1 MRAFLKATLVWAILA
16 AIGAVLVVGL
26 GLYNVSARQGHL
38 PGVSWVLHT
47 AYKNAVWLRAPSEE
61 EVPDL
66 TPPSLVDLGQG
77 HYENACAFCHAM
89 PGQSRAETALSMLP
103 APPHITEAVADWEPR
118 HMFWIVKNG
127 VKMSGMPA
135 WPSQRRDDDVWA
147 VVAFLT
153 AVKRG
158 ERHGEAQTELP
169 AGGDLAGETGS
180 LPLAPAAAVY
190 RDQCLSCHGRDGFA
204 GGNVFI
210 PRLDTLPAAYVAASL
225 QAYRSGARQSG
236 IMQQAAS
243 QLSDPQI
250 AALAAY
256 IANQSRDRLAEH
268 EVGNLDPEL
277 VSRGDVLAHGGDE
290 KANIPSCVSCH
301 GPASSPRSDH
311 FPPLAGQSEV
321 FLRDQLMLWKSGRRG
336 GTDRALMM
344 HEAIPD
350 LTKADMLALAQYY
363 ASLPPSR

>member
-1 MRAFLKATLVWAILA
+1 MRSFLKATLIWAGIA
-16 AIGAVLVVGL
+16 AFGAVLVVGF
-26 GLYNVSARQGHL
+26 GLYNVSARQGHM

-66 TPPSLVDLGQG
+66 TSSSLIDLGQG

-89 PGQSRAETALSMLP
+89 PDQPRSHTALSMLP
-103 APPHITEAVADWEPR
+103 TPPHITEAVADWESQ

-135 WPSQRRDDDVWA
+135 WPSARRDDDVWA

-153 AVKRG
+153 AIKRG
-158 ERHGEAQTELP
+158 KRLEVAPEVELP
-169 AGGDLAGETGS
+169 GRGLGSEDASSPVPPIET
-180 LPLAPAAAVY
+180 VY
-190 RDQCLSCHGRDGFA
+190 RDQCLRCHGRDGFA

-225 QAYRSGARQSG
+225 EAYRSGARQSG

-243 QLSDPQI
+243 QLSDVQI

-290 KANIPSCVSCH
+290 KADIPSCVSCH
-301 GPASSPRSDH
+301 GPAATPRSDR

-321 FLRDQLMLWKSGRRG
+321 FLRDQLKLWTSGRRG

-350 LTKADMLALAQYY
+350 LTEADMHALAQYY
-363 ASLPPSR
+363 ASLPPAR